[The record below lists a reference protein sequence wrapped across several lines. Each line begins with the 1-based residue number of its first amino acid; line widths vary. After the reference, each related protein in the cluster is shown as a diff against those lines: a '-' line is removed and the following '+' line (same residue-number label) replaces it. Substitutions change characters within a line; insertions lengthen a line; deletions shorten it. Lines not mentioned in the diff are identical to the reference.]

1 MSKRAFG
8 ILVGAAALAGCNVNV
23 TSNDAETRDALNA
36 IAEGAAD
43 FRNEAEV
50 VAGDAGNEIVRAADA
65 AGNGID
71 RIGERA
77 KNVDVDVNV
86 DSNRAN

>member
-23 TSNDAETRDALNA
+23 TSNDAATRNA
-36 IAEGAAD
+36 IDDVREGAAD
-43 FRNEAEV
+43 LLNGAEV
-50 VAGDAGNEIVRAADA
+50 VAGDAGNELVRAADA

-86 DSNRAN
+86 DSNSAK

>member
-8 ILVGAAALAGCNVNV
+8 ILAGAAALAGCEVNV
-23 TSNDAETRDALNA
+23 TSNDAATQNA
-36 IAEGAAD
+36 IEGVREGAAE
-43 FRNEAEV
+43 FLNEAEV

-86 DSNRAN
+86 DSNKAN